1 MTVQWKTQLFSLKV
15 DPDETILVLKQQL
28 MELTKLPIE
37 KIKIYYTGPNREFD
51 DDKTL
56 RHYGLQGG
64 GFFHMDKREEGEVP
78 PSSTTTTTMKSS
90 ALKHSTSEQQ
100 FPKNTARLS
109 LTKKNQQIQLR
120 RSKSSEHAHTH
131 TKLRALQQS
140 YETEEHQ
147 EQLDAQRADSNAR
160 EQIAAKK
167 KTRKKKPTTQ
177 ESTAGRVHQAQEM
190 NSPVI
195 ASVESRSGN
204 LVSPTRENV
213 EEKKSLPQQQQQQ
226 QSKQRITVVLP
237 DGNRLS
243 LDVNRNATIYD
254 IQTAIAEHP
263 GCPLPLR
270 SIPKQVLRSNI
281 KSNVTDA
288 MTATKL
294 HEHPHRT
301 LTEAK
306 IHNNDQLVL
315 ELLPE
320 LPSTI
325 TVHVNTPDGSS
336 VPIVLDLA
344 KDTIG
349 DIKQKLESKTN
360 IPISNQFIS
369 PSSSSNADFDDDTK
383 MVASCNIRD
392 GDVLNLHRRTRTV
405 YIQTPTGKS
414 LQIQCNATDSIL
426 DIKNKIAAQVNMDP
440 SQQIMT
446 FQKKEMSNASTVEDR
461 GIQDGS
467 TVVLSSRK
475 MPVTVYYNSIHS
487 NKAATRNS
495 SSSSSSGSRIP
506 GDSFEILVNPTDS
519 IYSIKQQ
526 LESKTGIP
534 VSNQQVSLLD
544 KVLSNNTSTVQDNH
558 MKPGSI
564 LHLQPKTIHV
574 SIMMPS
580 GNNAIL
586 EVKPLDTIRNI
597 KEHLACK
604 HGIDAAKQILSFLH
618 GKELSCND
626 QTLQNEGIVDGS
638 KLQMTTVKIPI
649 TVKTHKNQR
658 IELLVD
664 PTDPIGRIKEQLH
677 HKTDIPIES
686 QCLSLAGQELSS
698 DIISVDEYGIQAGDV
713 LDLSP
718 QSMVISVKMASSD
731 AVVSLQVK
739 PSDSAKTI
747 KQQIQKAFGL
757 DIHQQ
762 ILSYQGKEVSNFKT
776 MQNIGVTDGSEFLV
790 STAKV
795 PIQVNTSNGQQV
807 KLMIDP
813 TDSIESIKQQLEEK
827 TGVPVNNQD
836 LFFRGKK
843 LHNDQ
848 KSAMDCGIQ
857 AGSVLDM
864 MPKLIRVNVRTP
876 ADNVVVLQVKPD
888 DLISTIKNELENK
901 IGLAAVQQR
910 LSFNSN
916 NDLDNASTI
925 KKLGIV
931 DGSELMLKSA
941 PFSITVRAPTGK
953 KLQVMVNPQTDTVGT
968 IKKQLEQESGIP
980 AANQN
985 LSLLGN
991 VLSNDGATTEKC
1003 DIKPGSEL
1011 DLSPKCFNIVVRT
1024 ASGTNAITLQI
1035 KPSSGTTGKDIKNEV
1050 AKKIDGKETIQHQIL
1065 KFQGKEIPNFK
1076 SVEDFGI
1083 TDGSQLVLE
1092 DPNMDTTVN
1101 SDTSDNT
1108 GKTGLNNSSNKVKNN
1123 SNTNKLEDLKRR
1135 QKQVKSNAS
1144 AVKALSDCHK
1154 SQHRNGLQRPN
1165 HGGVSR
1171 DESTR
1176 NNKTTT
1182 KQPPADL
1189 SLEKKRKCYM
1199 WYARLGQPTRDQMI
1213 RAVEKLTSNRE
1224 EITVE
1229 DVKALPW
1236 IAGGT
1241 MLPVKEMNDLI
1252 MNG

>member
-1 MTVQWKTQLFSLKV
+1 
-15 DPDETILVLKQQL
+15 
-28 MELTKLPIE
+28 
-37 KIKIYYTGPNREFD
+37 
-51 DDKTL
+51 
-56 RHYGLQGG
+56 
-64 GFFHMDKREEGEVP
+64 
-78 PSSTTTTTMKSS
+78 
-90 ALKHSTSEQQ
+90 
-100 FPKNTARLS
+100 
-109 LTKKNQQIQLR
+109 
-120 RSKSSEHAHTH
+120 
-131 TKLRALQQS
+131 
-140 YETEEHQ
+140 
-147 EQLDAQRADSNAR
+147 
-160 EQIAAKK
+160 
-167 KTRKKKPTTQ
+167 
-177 ESTAGRVHQAQEM
+177 
-190 NSPVI
+190 
-195 ASVESRSGN
+195 
-204 LVSPTRENV
+204 
-213 EEKKSLPQQQQQQ
+213 
-226 QSKQRITVVLP
+226 
-237 DGNRLS
+237 
-243 LDVNRNATIYD
+243 
-254 IQTAIAEHP
+254 
-263 GCPLPLR
+263 
-270 SIPKQVLRSNI
+270 
-281 KSNVTDA
+281 
-288 MTATKL
+288 
-294 HEHPHRT
+294 
-301 LTEAK
+301 
-306 IHNNDQLVL
+306 
-315 ELLPE
+315 
-320 LPSTI
+320 
-325 TVHVNTPDGSS
+325 
-336 VPIVLDLA
+336 
-344 KDTIG
+344 
-349 DIKQKLESKTN
+349 
-360 IPISNQFIS
+360 
-369 PSSSSNADFDDDTK
+369 
-383 MVASCNIRD
+383 
-392 GDVLNLHRRTRTV
+392 
-405 YIQTPTGKS
+405 
-414 LQIQCNATDSIL
+414 
-426 DIKNKIAAQVNMDP
+426 
-440 SQQIMT
+440 
-446 FQKKEMSNASTVEDR
+446 
-461 GIQDGS
+461 
-467 TVVLSSRK
+467 
-475 MPVTVYYNSIHS
+475 
-487 NKAATRNS
+487 
-495 SSSSSSGSRIP
+495 
-506 GDSFEILVNPTDS
+506 
-519 IYSIKQQ
+519 
-526 LESKTGIP
+526 
-534 VSNQQVSLLD
+534 
-544 KVLSNNTSTVQDNH
+544 
-558 MKPGSI
+558 
-564 LHLQPKTIHV
+564 
-574 SIMMPS
+574 
-580 GNNAIL
+580 
-586 EVKPLDTIRNI
+586 
-597 KEHLACK
+597 
-604 HGIDAAKQILSFLH
+604 
-618 GKELSCND
+618 
-626 QTLQNEGIVDGS
+626 
-638 KLQMTTVKIPI
+638 
-649 TVKTHKNQR
+649 
-658 IELLVD
+658 
-664 PTDPIGRIKEQLH
+664 
-677 HKTDIPIES
+677 
-686 QCLSLAGQELSS
+686 
-698 DIISVDEYGIQAGDV
+698 
-713 LDLSP
+713 
-718 QSMVISVKMASSD
+718 
-731 AVVSLQVK
+731 
-739 PSDSAKTI
+739 
-747 KQQIQKAFGL
+747 
-757 DIHQQ
+757 
-762 ILSYQGKEVSNFKT
+762 
-776 MQNIGVTDGSEFLV
+776 
-790 STAKV
+790 
-795 PIQVNTSNGQQV
+795 
-807 KLMIDP
+807 
-813 TDSIESIKQQLEEK
+813 
-827 TGVPVNNQD
+827 
-836 LFFRGKK
+836 
-843 LHNDQ
+843 
-848 KSAMDCGIQ
+848 MDCGIQ